1 MDIKTSH
8 AIQDQ
13 QYFTIYTHML
23 LCVSSRLRWIWIP
36 VPVGLGAQQGE
47 KSAPSLQYDDVI
59 WSFSQFSA
67 DVAHVS
73 YNHLL

>member
-23 LCVSSRLRWIWIP
+23 LCVSSPWGEYGYQSLSVWVLSKGKSQLLR
-36 VPVGLGAQQGE
+36 
-47 KSAPSLQYDDVI
+47 
-59 WSFSQFSA
+59 F
-67 DVAHVS
+67 
-73 YNHLL
+73 NTMT